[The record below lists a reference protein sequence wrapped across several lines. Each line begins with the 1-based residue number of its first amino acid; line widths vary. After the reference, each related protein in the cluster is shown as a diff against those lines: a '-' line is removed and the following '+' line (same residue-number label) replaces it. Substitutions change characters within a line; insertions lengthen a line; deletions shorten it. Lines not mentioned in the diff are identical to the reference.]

1 MVVKMSSP
9 GRSFGG
15 VADYCLHDPR
25 MPGEA
30 HHPESAE
37 RVEWTE
43 TRNLATSEG
52 ERAGRIMA
60 ATAEA
65 SPELK
70 RLAGGAATGRKLEKP
85 VCHYSLSWAKDEKP
99 DRQERR
105 RAAAESLKALGME
118 RHQALIVSHRDGQ
131 PHVHVIANRVDPES
145 GQGSGVEPEQA
156 KTLEV
161 GGRIRAGAGE
171 DPVPA
176 AGEEQCEAG
185 ARETGCGSGLAPDR
199 AAPAGGD
206 ESAAGAAG
214 SDPGGPGRVG
224 RPGAGAGGL
233 AAGRGARTLGAASE
247 AADRSGTM
255 APADRSSSRVSQA
268 TINPEMGV
276 VRRSHQ

>member
-70 RLAGGAATGRKLEKP
+70 RLAGVAATGRKLEKP

-99 DRQERR
+99 
-105 RAAAESLKALGME
+105 APA
-118 RHQALIVSHRDGQ
+118 RDA
-131 PHVHVIANRVDPES
+131 V
-145 GQGSGVEPEQA
+145 GS
-156 KTLEV
+156 
-161 GGRIRAGAGE
+161 AGE
-171 DPVPA
+171 PQRRW
-176 AGEEQCEAG
+176 GWRGTRRWSCL
-185 ARETGCGSGLAPDR
+185 TGTGN
-199 AAPAGGD
+199 
-206 ESAAGAAG
+206 
-214 SDPGGPGRVG
+214 
-224 RPGAGAGGL
+224 
-233 AAGRGARTLGAASE
+233 RTC
-247 AADRSGTM
+247 M
-255 APADRSSSRVSQA
+255 
-268 TINPEMGV
+268 
-276 VRRSHQ
+276 

>member
-30 HHPESAE
+30 HPPESAE

-85 VCHYSLSWAKDEKP
+85 VCHYSLNWAKDEKP
-99 DRQERR
+99 DRQEMR

-118 RHQALIVSHRDGQ
+118 RRQALIVSHRDGQ

-145 GQGSGVEPEQA
+145 GQ
-156 KTLEV
+156 
-161 GGRIRAGAGE
+161 
-171 DPVPA
+171 A
-176 AGEEQCEAG
+176 AGLSRSKLKLSKWAEEYE
-185 ARETGCGSGLAPDR
+185 REWGSVL
-199 AAPAGGD
+199 
-206 ESAAGAAG
+206 
-214 SDPGGPGRVG
+214 V
-224 RPGAGAGGL
+224 
-233 AAGRGARTLGAASE
+233 TC
-247 AADRSGTM
+247 
-255 APADRSSSRVSQA
+255 SR
-268 TINPEMGV
+268 
-276 VRRSHQ
+276 

>member
-70 RLAGGAATGRKLEKP
+70 RLAGVAATGRKLEGI
-85 VCHYSLSWAKDEKP
+85 S
-99 DRQERR
+99 
-105 RAAAESLKALGME
+105 KAPPGF
-118 RHQALIVSHRDGQ
+118 G
-131 PHVHVIANRVDPES
+131 
-145 GQGSGVEPEQA
+145 
-156 KTLEV
+156 
-161 GGRIRAGAGE
+161 
-171 DPVPA
+171 PA
-176 AGEEQCEAG
+176 
-185 ARETGCGSGLAPDR
+185 TGP
-199 AAPAGGD
+199 
-206 ESAAGAAG
+206 
-214 SDPGGPGRVG
+214 PGKRLVK
-224 RPGAGAGGL
+224 
-233 AAGRGARTLGAASE
+233 
-247 AADRSGTM
+247 RSFF
-255 APADRSSSRVSQA
+255 
-268 TINPEMGV
+268 
-276 VRRSHQ
+276 